1 MNSINKH
8 YTKMWV
14 AAILLLIAGSG
25 AATAF
30 YINNSDYRLSII
42 AYITIAAALLLIV
55 KLIRHPIKIAHRFTD
70 CISAKEHSTYFIGNN
85 DLLLGALSDKMN
97 NTLQKSSREREALG
111 RTLAY
116 NERIMRV
123 MSHELRNS
131 LAPIISLSG
140 HGGTVEKNIAENMQI
155 IHSQAVAVNDFVNAF
170 HRLSNIPAPKI
181 ADVNASALF
190 KRLAHLLRDE
200 KGRCSLQFTAP
211 QELVI
216 KADANQLILVLV
228 NLLRNSFHVLDGQQ
242 NGKIEVLASSS
253 EGKVYITVRDNG
265 PGIADE
271 HIEHIF
277 EPFYSTKNGGTGIGL
292 PLSRQIMFL
301 HGGDLKVL
309 STCAGNTIFILQF

>member
-1 MNSINKH
+1 MNYINKH
-8 YTKMWV
+8 YTIMWATAV
-14 AAILLLIAGSG
+14 LLLLAGCM

-30 YINNSDYRLSII
+30 HINNSDYRLSIV
-42 AYITIAAALLLIV
+42 AYITMGAALLLIIR
-55 KLIRHPIKIAHRFTD
+55 LIRYPIKMAHHFMD
-70 CISAKEHSTYFIGNN
+70 CISAKEHNTYFIRNN
-85 DLLLGALSDKMN
+85 DLLIGGLSEKMN
-97 NTLQKSSREREALG
+97 YTLQKCSHERERLE
-111 RTLAY
+111 RTVVY

-140 HGGTVEKNIAENMQI
+140 HCDNREESTAKNMQV
-155 IHSQAVAVNDFVNAF
+155 IHNQATAVNDLVNAF

-181 ADVNASALF
+181 ADVNISALF
-190 KRLAHLLRDE
+190 KRLAHLLCDE
-200 KGRCSLQFTAP
+200 KGKCSLQFTAP

-228 NLLRNSFHVLDGQQ
+228 NLLHNSFHALHGQQ
-242 NGKIEVLASSS
+242 NGKIEILASSS
-253 EGKVYITVRDNG
+253 EGKGYITVKDNG
-265 PGIADE
+265 PGIAEE

-277 EPFYSTKNGGTGIGL
+277 EPFYSTKTGGTGIGL

-309 STCAGNTIFILQF
+309 STRAGNTIFILQF

>member
-42 AYITIAAALLLIV
+42 AYIAIAAALLLIV

-70 CISAKEHSTYFIGNN
+70 CIQAKEHNSYFIGNN
-85 DLLLGALSDKMN
+85 DLLLGALGDKMN
-97 NTLQKSSREREALG
+97 DTLQKSSREREALG

-140 HGGTVEKNIAENMQI
+140 HGGNVEENIAENMQI

-200 KGRCSLQFTAP
+200 KGKCSLQFTAP

-228 NLLRNSFHVLDGQQ
+228 NLLRNSFHALDGEQ

-277 EPFYSTKNGGTGIGL
+277 EPFYSTKSGGTGIGL

-309 STCAGNTIFILQF
+309 STRAGNTIFILQF

>member
-8 YTKMWV
+8 YTKMWI

-30 YINNSDYRLSII
+30 YINDSDYRLSII
-42 AYITIAAALLLIV
+42 AYIATVAALLLIV

-70 CISAKEHSTYFIGNN
+70 CLSAKEHNSYFIGNN

-97 NTLQKSSREREALG
+97 DTLQKSSREREALE
-111 RTLAY
+111 RTRAY

-131 LAPIISLSG
+131 LAPIISLSA
-140 HGGTVEKNIAENMQI
+140 HGSDGEENIAENMQT
-155 IHSQAVAVNDFVNAF
+155 IHNQAVAVNDFVNAF
-170 HRLSNIPAPKI
+170 HRLSNIPTPKI
-181 ADVNASALF
+181 TDVNISALF
-190 KRLAHLLRDE
+190 KRLAHLLRDK
-200 KGRCSLQFTAP
+200 KGKCSLQFTAP
-211 QELVI
+211 QGLVI

-228 NLLRNSFHVLDGQQ
+228 NLLRNSFHALGGQQ

-253 EGKVYITVRDNG
+253 EGKVYITVKDNG

-301 HGGDLKVL
+301 HGGDLKIL
-309 STCAGNTIFILQF
+309 STRAGNTIFILQF